1 MFQVRR
7 LVLTLFFVNGGD
19 GDERVDDDE
28 FVDAT
33 DENDDLHDSD

>member
-1 MFQVRR
+1 MQ
-7 LVLTLFFVNGGD
+7 NGGD

>member
-1 MFQVRR
+1 VQ
-7 LVLTLFFVNGGD
+7 NGGD

-33 DENDDLHDSD
+33 DENDDLHDND